1 MLQYGK
7 RWAGGAA
14 SKGEDTHCTK
24 WLSPSDKELLQL
36 LSLPSTITLCP
47 AGSDWYSLTTSA
59 GLFSTRQSHLAPSGF
74 DSCQSSYSS
83 AITNSCSWQVTET
96 HCWKGLGS
104 VGLLL
109 FQTFTFFPPCKHC
122 SFLLSREWGGGKK
135 AAGEDLEHANN

>member
-1 MLQYGK
+1 MG
-7 RWAGGAA
+7 WWG
-14 SKGEDTHCTK
+14 SKQRRRHP
-24 WLSPSDKELLQL
+24 LHQVVADKELLQL
-36 LSLPSTITLCP
+36 LSLPSTITLHP

-104 VGLLL
+104 VGVLL

-122 SFLLSREWGGGKK
+122 SFLLSREWGEKK
-135 AAGEDLEHANN
+135 GCRRGSGTC